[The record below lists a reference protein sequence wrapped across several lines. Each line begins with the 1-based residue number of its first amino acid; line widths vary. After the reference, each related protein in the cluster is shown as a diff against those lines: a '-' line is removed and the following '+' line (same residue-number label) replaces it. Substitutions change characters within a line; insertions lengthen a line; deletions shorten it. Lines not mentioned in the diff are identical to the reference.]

1 MIQTWKNREEKAK
14 EPTFTLSALWN
25 EGQKK
30 SSQEREREREKMV
43 CCNILECGHWVPGLM

>member
-25 EGQKK
+25 EEQKK
-30 SSQEREREREKMV
+30 SSQERQRERKRENGM
-43 CCNILECGHWVPGLM
+43 M